1 MSVPPPRPPPPPPRV
16 VQQESRSSMPNEAAP
31 PLPVGTV
38 AGVELLDLRET
49 LAKFYAQHCPEKIE
63 KIDIALDMYR
73 GDESQL
79 LKDLMER
86 YQVSEAQMVQFYVAR
101 EGIRPSKPSKPSKPS
116 PVGVLSASRAATA
129 VPSESSDDDDE
140 EDQMERSLSASRNSQ
155 VPPIRIGNLT
165 KVRVKDGALQNLFFV
180 LKQEGLFYVK
190 KKPLDGMFKFL
201 SRLTGLDLG
210 TSTMIERNTR
220 NIDILKLM
228 ASELGSADQEAVQRT
243 ASLQDI
249 NLDCI
254 FILRSKLKSFYL
266 IAPSASERLG
276 WLNDIEQARKT
287 AQLLPENGNRLTTE
301 EEMCP
306 LYTFKSEVS
315 ECTQC
320 GRSFGVFARRHHCR
334 QCGIVV
340 CETCSRNKVRIP
352 KLDERILFKCCN
364 ACTTQLKKERRYGA
378 ASVI

>member
-1 MSVPPPRPPPPPPRV
+1 
-16 VQQESRSSMPNEAAP
+16 
-31 PLPVGTV
+31 
-38 AGVELLDLRET
+38 
-49 LAKFYAQHCPEKIE
+49 
-63 KIDIALDMYR
+63 
-73 GDESQL
+73 
-79 LKDLMER
+79 
-86 YQVSEAQMVQFYVAR
+86 
-101 EGIRPSKPSKPSKPS
+101 
-116 PVGVLSASRAATA
+116 
-129 VPSESSDDDDE
+129 
-140 EDQMERSLSASRNSQ
+140 
-155 VPPIRIGNLT
+155 
-165 KVRVKDGALQNLFFV
+165 
-180 LKQEGLFYVK
+180 
-190 KKPLDGMFKFL
+190 
-201 SRLTGLDLG
+201 
-210 TSTMIERNTR
+210 
-220 NIDILKLM
+220 M
-228 ASELGSADQEAVQRT
+228 ASELGPAAQEAVQRT
-243 ASLQDI
+243 ASPQDI

-276 WLNDIEQARKT
+276 WVNDIEQVRKT
-287 AQLLPENGNRLTTE
+287 AQLLPENGSRLTTE